1 MSQKVIVVGTGFG
14 GLASAIRLRA
24 MGYEVEMVEAGSQP
38 GGRARV
44 FKQDGF
50 SFDAGPTVVT
60 APHLLEELFALV
72 GRDYKDYFEL
82 MPVDPFYRVAFP
94 DGETFDYVG
103 DQDRLLAQIERF
115 SPRDVEGY
123 KKLVKKAQDIFEIG
137 YEQLAHVPFNTV
149 SDMLRVVP
157 QMVRLK
163 SYQSV
168 YGMVASYIKDE
179 RLRQVFTFQPLLVG
193 GNPFNVSSIYLLI
206 HWLERKWGVHFAK
219 GGTTSIVHGMVKLL
233 EEIGVSIRYN
243 SPVERLDVVNGQ
255 VKGVVLESGETI
267 KATKVVSNADPSTVY
282 SKWID
287 PKDRKKHTNRSVD
300 RKRQSMSLFVAYFG
314 TKKTY
319 EDIAHHTIVLGPRYK
334 GLLKDVFSKK
344 VLADDF
350 SLYLH
355 APTRSDPSVAPE
367 GCENFYVLSPVPNQ
381 KSGLD
386 WSELQD
392 EYMDRILTHLDQNQ
406 LPGLKENLVTQKAI
420 DPRYFQTEMRSHQG
434 NAFGI
439 EPVLQQSAYM
449 RYHNV
454 SEDVEGLFFVGAATH
469 PGAGMP
475 GVIGS
480 AKVLE
485 AVMPP
490 PLKRQPIP
498 HNKKIRLVS

>member
-1 MSQKVIVVGTGFG
+1 
-14 GLASAIRLRA
+14 
-24 MGYEVEMVEAGSQP
+24 
-38 GGRARV
+38 
-44 FKQDGF
+44 
-50 SFDAGPTVVT
+50 
-60 APHLLEELFALV
+60 
-72 GRDYKDYFEL
+72 
-82 MPVDPFYRVAFP
+82 
-94 DGETFDYVG
+94 
-103 DQDRLLAQIERF
+103 
-115 SPRDVEGY
+115 
-123 KKLVKKAQDIFEIG
+123 
-137 YEQLAHVPFNTV
+137 
-149 SDMLRVVP
+149 
-157 QMVRLK
+157 
-163 SYQSV
+163 
-168 YGMVASYIKDE
+168 
-179 RLRQVFTFQPLLVG
+179 
-193 GNPFNVSSIYLLI
+193 
-206 HWLERKWGVHFAK
+206 
-219 GGTTSIVHGMVKLL
+219 
-233 EEIGVSIRYN
+233 
-243 SPVERLDVVNGQ
+243 VERLDVVNGK

-282 SKWID
+282 TKWID
-287 PKDRKKHTNRSVD
+287 AKDRKRHTNRSVE

-319 EDIAHHTIVLGPRYK
+319 PDLAHHTIVLGPRYK

-344 VLADDF
+344 ILADDF

-355 APTRSDPSVAPE
+355 APTRSDPSVAPQ

-386 WSELQD
+386 WSELQE
-392 EYMDRILTHLDQNQ
+392 EYLDRILTHLDQNQ
-406 LPGLKENLVTQKAI
+406 LPGLKENLITQKAI
-420 DPRYFQTEMRSHQG
+420 DPRYFQQEMRSHQG

-469 PGAGMP
+469 PGAGLP

-498 HNKKIRLVS
+498 HVKKIRMVS